1 MPRYKIAFGIGDE
14 TLPETQMIVDTHG
27 WDASSRE
34 EFEKMLT
41 AGRGTWKIF
50 TAPTQEKLLESIEIE
65 RQ

>member
-34 EFEKMLT
+34 EFEKMLIV
-41 AGRGTWKIF
+41 GKGTWKIF
-50 TAPTQEKLLESIEIE
+50 ASPTQDKLLQSIEIE
-65 RQ
+65 R